1 MSTHPTEYF
10 YIAIVYVVC
19 AMHAPEEILGARVY
33 IVLFLLS
40 KLNYFCYHNYRLVVI
55 SVKLLLL
62 SLHQRTPL
70 CLSARK
76 DSIEILKYLS
86 DKGADVNIK
95 DDGGVSE

>member
-1 MSTHPTEYF
+1 MPLRKSWEQECSLVIAEQTE
-10 YIAIVYVVC
+10 
-19 AMHAPEEILGARVY
+19 
-33 IVLFLLS
+33 LL
-40 KLNYFCYHNYRLVVI
+40 LLPYRLVVI

-76 DSIEILKYLS
+76 DNIEILKYLS
-86 DKGADVNIK
+86 DKGADVNVK